1 MQPINKRVPRVWD
14 KMLAGSIS
22 VLSFIGAGIVMTC
35 IRSAIDLSN
44 HELLLKTL
52 SRVGIEWKKMKND
65 RYNKRYL

>member
-1 MQPINKRVPRVWD
+1 MQPINKRVARVWD

-52 SRVGIEWKKMKND
+52 SRVGIEWKKIKND
-65 RYNKRYL
+65 H

>member
-1 MQPINKRVPRVWD
+1 MQLINKRVTRVWD

-52 SRVGIEWKKMKND
+52 SRVGIEWKKNEK
-65 RYNKRYL
+65 